1 MLNNVVVI
9 PQPNAAAAP
18 VPQLPS
24 SQSSDAISVHSATST
39 DWEEAYGMT
48 VTPPPLDIST
58 VSDADVPSVILP
70 CEDKMCSSPE
80 LNSFFHSCQFGT
92 GSC

>member
-1 MLNNVVVI
+1 MLNNVVAI

-24 SQSSDAISVHSATST
+24 TQSSDAISVHSASST
-39 DWEEAYGMT
+39 DWEEAYGVA

-58 VSDADVPSVILP
+58 VSDANVPSFILP
-70 CEDKMCSSPE
+70 CEEKMCSNLE
-80 LNSFFHSCQFGT
+80 LN
-92 GSC
+92 